1 MVVGLRVSPAVF
13 YALTLK
19 LSMEFW
25 SEINCHAELSP
36 QILKGC
42 LLVLKIVAF
51 GKKVP
56 QRIL

>member
-1 MVVGLRVSPAVF
+1 MSPAIF

-42 LLVLKIVAF
+42 LNVLKIFAF

-56 QRIL
+56 QCIL